1 MGGEEAGRT
10 IPLRAVC
17 LFRYEWIRQWV
28 GTVPKDFQVA
38 AKLSSTPGWNPRLQS
53 MLHWIYCPLL
63 PRPVDDIHPVSPS
76 PSPTATTVTTPPFR
90 CSSPRSATRGS
101 PRSVVPNL
109 RLEVSPASCYQDDYF
124 FIFYAPPTATS
135 HHLVRHALAE
145 FARTLANVEG
155 SSRFFHHSN
164 PLCRLLLGP
173 AVKELSPFSGP
184 FYLEMKI

>member
-1 MGGEEAGRT
+1 MSWHGTKGFPGGREIKLDPGLESSTA
-10 IPLRAVC
+10 IYASLN
-17 LFRYEWIRQWV
+17 L
-28 GTVPKDFQVA
+28 
-38 AKLSSTPGWNPRLQS
+38 LSSTSTTRRRHPPRFT
-53 MLHWIYCPLL
+53 
-63 PRPVDDIHPVSPS
+63 S

-90 CSSPRSATRGS
+90 CSSPLSATRGS
-101 PRSVVPNL
+101 PGSVVPNL

-145 FARTLANVEG
+145 FAPTLANVEG